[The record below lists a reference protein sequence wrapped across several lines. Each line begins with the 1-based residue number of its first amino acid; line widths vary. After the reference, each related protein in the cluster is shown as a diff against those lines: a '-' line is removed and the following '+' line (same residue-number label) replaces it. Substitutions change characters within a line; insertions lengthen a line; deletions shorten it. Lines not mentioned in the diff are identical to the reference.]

1 MQEGFRIRQCQS
13 SFQEWRVGKRRERGY
28 SVTPLVPGFRDPN
41 FPIRKNRFTD
51 YIDCIWPMIATTSL
65 QSDTTDRKYETSK
78 PSNYRLKSV
87 FFMIL
92 PSPPGFPAFKPVF
105 TNILVVSPLPPP
117 PCLSACGFCCG
128 LCGFC
133 CAYCCWFCCG
143 LCGFCAYCC
152 WFCCGL
158 CAGCWY
164 VWTCGSGGGPEYG

>member
-41 FPIRKNRFTD
+41 FAIRKNWFTD

-65 QSDTTDRKYETSK
+65 QCKDPIRPIGNMKHLSQAITG
-78 PSNYRLKSV
+78 SNLYSSW
-87 FFMIL
+87 FFHL
-92 PSPPGFPAFKPVF
+92 PPGFPAFKPVF

-117 PCLSACGFCCG
+117 PFLSACG
-128 LCGFC
+128 
-133 CAYCCWFCCG
+133 FCCG

-152 WFCCGL
+152 WFCWGL